1 MKLGGASEQ
10 VYLATNRREA
20 MSRRKVGSREDVGK
34 SLENPLPPYLGL
46 CPTVRRGPLSECEG
60 QAPPGR

>member
-10 VYLATNRREA
+10 VILATNIREA
-20 MSRRKVGSREDVGK
+20 MSHEQEEGGK